1 LYGFVDTIESAGN
14 ASLSI
19 NTIFN
24 GITLDDALTDD
35 TGSFRTLTV
44 SGRGDLYNKIVLE
57 EMNNQDGAIERDGD
71 YSDVAEII
79 VKFKLSD
86 NTNEG
91 FRDRIIELKRL
102 LGGRKHVLE
111 FTDKDLFYYASLSE
125 LVFPEEDSND
135 LIGEM
140 LFLCSDP
147 IAYSKEE
154 KTVPAEDVMMINN
167 EGNEATE
174 PIIELTATKKAT
186 FAMVN
191 NINDEYNLLGFP
203 LEEEGHE
210 EIVDASP
217 TVLYE
222 DGTSM
227 DGWTTSGVQ
236 VDDYF
241 NDITGTMMSD
251 GSGIRAQ
258 NYGTAGDRMRGPA
271 VIRELSRPLQDFEIT
286 TNFDIISRR
295 EMDNFRI
302 EVYFFD
308 EAMNM
313 LGKIGIK
320 DNSRTKNRRAALG
333 RVGPYRGAGRSNGY
347 AIGKHNYIQ
356 DNLGETTL
364 MNMSVKR
371 EGNLYTFYVARFRNS
386 RHRTTLQSTFRD
398 SKNEYDG
405 RLRYISLFVGSYQDR
420 AVPNR
425 LRMNNL
431 EVKEI
436 RQLTVDQTPYILDV
450 GDTVTF
456 DHSTEEILIN
466 GQDAMMIKDF
476 GAEFFKLPK
485 GYSQIEINPPDT
497 FTGEV
502 KFREKYK

>member
-1 LYGFVDTIESAGN
+1 MYLLEGRKKSPFAPTRNNLIKVTGMPGAYVESKEIDVIYIEQPIGFVVDDVEHEVRIIDELSSWLTTIDAAPLE
-14 ASLSI
+14 
-19 NTIFN
+19 F
-24 GITLDDALTDD
+24 DDEP
-35 TGSFRTLTV
+35 
-44 SGRGDLYNKIVLE
+44 GRIY
-57 EMNNQDGAIERDGD
+57 
-71 YSDVAEII
+71 YAEIEGSI
-79 VKFKLSD
+79 EDYTRFVKQRS
-86 NTNEG
+86 G
-91 FRDRIIELKRL
+91 IIT
-102 LGGRKHVLE
+102 
-111 FTDKDLFYYASLSE
+111 FICANPY
-125 LVFPEEDSND
+125 
-135 LIGEM
+135 
-140 LFLCSDP
+140 
-147 IAYSKEE
+147 AYSKEE
-154 KTVPAEDVMMINN
+154 KTVPAEDIMMINN

-210 EIVDASP
+210 EVVDASP

-302 EVYFFD
+302 EVYLFD

-371 EGNLYTFYVARFRNS
+371 EGNLFTFYVARFRNS

-398 SKNEYDG
+398 AKNEYGG
-405 RLRYISLFVGSYQDR
+405 RLRYVSLFVGSYQDR

-456 DHSTEEILIN
+456 DHATEEILIN